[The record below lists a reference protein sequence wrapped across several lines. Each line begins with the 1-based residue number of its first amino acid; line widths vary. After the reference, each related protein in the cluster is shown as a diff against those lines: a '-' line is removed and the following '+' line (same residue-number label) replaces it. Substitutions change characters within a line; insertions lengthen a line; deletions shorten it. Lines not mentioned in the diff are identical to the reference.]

1 MKIEGNAGVAPLNP
15 LLEQNYGENAQT
27 SSGGNKNVVADT
39 QSQSVN
45 NSQFPG
51 EKKLIEII
59 EKSNQDLKWYDT
71 SLKFSI
77 HEKTKQITVKIID
90 NRTKETLR
98 EIPPEKILDMVAAM
112 LERTGL
118 FVDKRA

>member
-15 LLEQNYGENAQT
+15 LLEQNYGENAQA
-27 SSGGNKNVVADT
+27 SSGEKKNVVADT

-90 NRTKETLR
+90 NKTKETLR